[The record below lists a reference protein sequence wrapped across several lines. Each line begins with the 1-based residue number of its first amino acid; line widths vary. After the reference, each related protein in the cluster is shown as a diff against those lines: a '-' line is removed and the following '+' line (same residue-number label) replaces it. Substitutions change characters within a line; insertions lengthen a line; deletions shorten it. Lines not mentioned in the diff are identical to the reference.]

1 MAEESGVIEEI
12 RSVDFNSTPLWSF
25 RLGEDLTWYRIGKTT
40 PDDAGVTIG
49 SHITFEHRNLQVTV
63 PSIKRIESRSVA
75 PPAPER
81 TVPAAT
87 PSARRGS
94 PTESTNTDLSRRIQW
109 QAARRD
115 ACNIIVAAIKAEG
128 YDTKGILPWAAN
140 VAKAKK
146 LDLLR
151 GYITQLTEQFIEE
164 ENNE

>member
-1 MAEESGVIEEI
+1 MAEISGVIEEI
-12 RSVDFNSTPLWSF
+12 RNVDFNGTPLWSF
-25 RLGEDLTWYRIGKTT
+25 RTGEDVTWYRIGKTT
-40 PDDAGVTIG
+40 PEEAGVTIG
-49 SHITFEHRNLQVTV
+49 SHIVFEHRNLQVQI
-63 PSIKRIESRSVA
+63 PSIRPIGSAPVA
-75 PPAPER
+75 KPSAPEASPSAPR
-81 TVPAAT
+81 GT
-87 PSARRGS
+87 PSN
-94 PTESTNTDLSRRIQW
+94 TNEQTDLGRRIQW

-128 YDTKGILPWAAN
+128 YDGKGILPWAAN

>member
-49 SHITFEHRNLQVTV
+49 SHITFEHRNLQVT
-63 PSIKRIESRSVA
+63 
-75 PPAPER
+75 
-81 TVPAAT
+81 
-87 PSARRGS
+87 